1 MGDEGGDD
9 KMVIW
14 HVQNEARNSMELNYL
29 DGANTMNFTVDS
41 KDKQGDAHQN
51 VRFTSNFRQP
61 DVGGRVMVTM
71 ENEGCMEAQVR
82 SSTSKYTV

>member
-41 KDKQGDAHQN
+41 KDK
-51 VRFTSNFRQP
+51 
-61 DVGGRVMVTM
+61 
-71 ENEGCMEAQVR
+71 
-82 SSTSKYTV
+82 